1 MATRAAIIYFDPE
14 KLEAVST
21 YNHYDGYPENL
32 GAGLENHYNDDMYAK
47 KIASEGY
54 ISYLDPE
61 TGDIEVSNPKDKN
74 VDPDIISL
82 TDDMSQTA
90 MDLAEMIS
98 SYGVDYA
105 YIWSPAIDKWMTIK
119 GGSTK
124 SMYTTIDQLMPELFG
139 MGTNPEN
146 DMMEEKD
153 YMTEW
158 KSFISENDDAK
169 VRFEKIRDNAYRM
182 LKHEDGKQVN
192 AYVDAL
198 ERQIKFKPTDADEMI
213 NYDRSDFQADFDDY
227 VSDKMDS

>member
-61 TGDIEVSNPKDKN
+61 TGDIEVSNPRDKD
-74 VDPDIISL
+74 VDPDIMSL
-82 TDDMSQTA
+82 TDDMGQTA

-98 SYGVDYA
+98 SYGADYA

-198 ERQIKFKPTDADEMI
+198 ERQIKFKPTDADEII

-227 VSDKMDS
+227 VSDKMDF